1 MKKLNI
7 SVLAAAAALSASAA
21 FAQAPAI
28 QPVMMK
34 QLKPDVWAGLGG
46 SGGNST
52 IYVGKTGVIVVDAKQ
67 TEAGAKD
74 LLAEIAKITPKPV
87 TTVFLTHS
95 DGDHVN
101 GLVAYPASVKVIA
114 HENNKKEQ
122 EAAIAAGGRGAPP
135 PDRLPSQVVAKNK
148 ETTTIDGVKLEL
160 YHWGPAHTS
169 GDLIVYNPQEKVV
182 STGDIVVTNRADDN
196 PNIHMDKNGS
206 VEGWMANVKGMVGL
220 NADYYVTGHGDVLM
234 KADLQRKLTAVT
246 ERRNKIAAMV
256 KQGKSLEEI
265 KSALPDSPAPGARG
279 SRAAGRWTRARTGL
293 RGRCLCGADEE
304 ENNLT
309 RSALPPSR
317 AGLRSTWRASL
328 SAARSGTAGPDRQCG
343 HQPCAHKG
351 RRIEMGI
358 ERREKGRRAEVVR
371 AVVDHVVH
379 KAETSVTLEGLQEFL
394 HIPQDAAGRIVSSLV
409 NAGIVR
415 EVRAGLWQRVPDFP
429 GAS

>member
-1 MKKLNI
+1 MKKLNT
-7 SVLAAAAALSASAA
+7 SLLAVATVVFAASA

-34 QLKPDVWAGLGG
+34 QLKPDVWVGLGG

-74 LLAEIAKITPKPV
+74 LLAEIGKITPKPV

-101 GLVAYPASVKVIA
+101 GLVAYPTSVKVIA

-122 EAAIAAGGRGAPP
+122 QAAIAAGGRGAPP
-135 PDRLPSQVVAKNK
+135 PDRLPAQVTTKTK
-148 ETTTIDGVKLEL
+148 ETMTIDGIKLEL
-160 YHWGPAHTS
+160 YHWAPAHTS
-169 GDLIVYNPQEKVV
+169 GDLIVYNPQAKVV

-196 PNIHMDKNGS
+196 PNIHMEKNGS
-206 VEGWMANVKGMVGL
+206 VEGWMTNVKGMIGL

-265 KSALPDSPAPGARG
+265 KTALPDAPAPGARAAAPP
-279 SRAAGRWTRARTGL
+279 AAGRGPVPGFVDAVF
-293 RGRCLCGADEE
+293 AE
-304 ENNLT
+304 LT
-309 RSALPPSR
+309 
-317 AGLRSTWRASL
+317 
-328 SAARSGTAGPDRQCG
+328 
-343 HQPCAHKG
+343 K
-351 RRIEMGI
+351 
-358 ERREKGRRAEVVR
+358 K
-371 AVVDHVVH
+371 
-379 KAETSVTLEGLQEFL
+379 KAT
-394 HIPQDAAGRIVSSLV
+394 
-409 NAGIVR
+409 
-415 EVRAGLWQRVPDFP
+415 
-429 GAS
+429 